1 MQEFI
6 YGLTLVLACG
16 GSKQRRKGGGG
27 LTRESKYKNLRNW
40 CFCCQLQVKCLCV
53 LLFLSFPLTMTE
65 VPGPCRHSITRE
77 HLLTVRHLVG
87 AAGII

>member
-1 MQEFI
+1 M
-6 YGLTLVLACG
+6 
-16 GSKQRRKGGGG
+16 
-27 LTRESKYKNLRNW
+27 
-40 CFCCQLQVKCLCV
+40 FCRQLQVKCLCV

-87 AAGII
+87 ATTALEWKLASCFVIYFKELLIGKHGTFVW

>member
-1 MQEFI
+1 M
-6 YGLTLVLACG
+6 
-16 GSKQRRKGGGG
+16 
-27 LTRESKYKNLRNW
+27 
-40 CFCCQLQVKCLCV
+40 FCCQLQVKCLCV

-87 AAGII
+87 VKTNLGWKLLFYLFERNKNLTGKFQHMDSHETFVW

>member
-1 MQEFI
+1 M
-6 YGLTLVLACG
+6 
-16 GSKQRRKGGGG
+16 
-27 LTRESKYKNLRNW
+27 
-40 CFCCQLQVKCLCV
+40 FCCKLQVKCLCV

-87 AAGII
+87 AKATSGWKLLFCFVIYFKELLIGKQQLFSRGIFFW